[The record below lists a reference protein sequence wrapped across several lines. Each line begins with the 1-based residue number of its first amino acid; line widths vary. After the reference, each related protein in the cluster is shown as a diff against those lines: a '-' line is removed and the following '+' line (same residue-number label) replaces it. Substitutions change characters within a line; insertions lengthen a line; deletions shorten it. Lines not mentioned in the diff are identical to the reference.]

1 MEDLLKIL
9 IVDDDEVD
17 RMAVRRAL
25 MVSGLQVELTEACSY
40 AEAIATLT
48 THSFNCAFLDYRL
61 PDGDGLT
68 LVKLIREQGIGFPLI
83 MLTGQGDE
91 QIAVELMKAGATDYL
106 SKSNISPGRLAKILL
121 NAMRVY
127 QAEQQVI
134 LANQQLQ
141 ENYALLIQTN
151 QELEQQRQQIQAQN
165 LQLQNNIAERERMA
179 LQQEDFIAHLT
190 HDLRTPLFASDTMLK
205 MFQKEAFCPLPADM
219 HTAIAA
225 MIRSNRNLI
234 QIVDTLLEVHCYE
247 AGVKKLN
254 LMPCDLWAIANEVFQ
269 ELLPL
274 AEEKGIALRIQWGG
288 AESDAEKVCPKVQG
302 DYLELRR
309 MLTNLLGNSI
319 KFTESG
325 SVDLR
330 LIPFLSPQMVNDLD
344 RSQAWLTLEV
354 QDTGF
359 GISEAQQ
366 ATLFERF
373 RKGTH
378 KQSGSG
384 LGLHLVY
391 RIVEVHQGKI
401 EVRSEQ
407 GKGSLFTIHLPTE
420 RTGMP

>member
-1 MEDLLKIL
+1 MEAPLKIL
-9 IVDDDEVD
+9 VVDDDEVD
-17 RMAVRRAL
+17 RMVVRRAL
-25 MVSGLQVELTEACSY
+25 IASGLRVELAEACSC
-40 AEAIATLT
+40 AEAIATLAT
-48 THSFNCAFLDYRL
+48 QPFDCAFLDYRL
-61 PDGDGLT
+61 PDQDGLA
-68 LVKLIREQGIGFPLI
+68 LVQLIRKQGIHSPLI

-106 SKSNISPGRLAKILL
+106 SKSHISPERLANTVL
-121 NAMRVY
+121 NAMRVH
-127 QAEQQVI
+127 QAEQQAA

-141 ENYALLIQTN
+141 ESYALLIQIN
-151 QELEQQRQQIQAQN
+151 QELEQQRQQIQIQN
-165 LQLQNNIAERERMA
+165 LQLQKSIAEREQMA

-205 MFQKEAFCPLPADM
+205 MFQKEAFCPLPVDM

-225 MIRSNRNLI
+225 MIHSNRNLI

-254 LMPCDLWAIANEVFQ
+254 LMPCDLWVIANEVVQ

-288 AESDAEKVCPKVQG
+288 TNHDSEKVCPKVQG

-309 MLTNLLGNSI
+309 MLTNLLSNSI

-325 SVDLR
+325 LVEFR
-330 LIPFLSPQMVNDLD
+330 LIPFQSPNMAHDLNQS
-344 RSQAWLTLEV
+344 RTWLTLEV
-354 QDTGF
+354 KDTGF
-359 GISEAQQ
+359 GMSEAQQ

-391 RIVEVHQGKI
+391 RIVQIHQGTI
-401 EVRSEQ
+401 EVKSEL
-407 GKGSLFTIHLPTE
+407 GKGSLFTIHLPTQS
-420 RTGMP
+420 